1 MTMTTVMI
9 NTILNPMNM
18 KKIPP
23 PSDDPGERV
32 IWGPLSRRV
41 HRPGVPR
48 NVYQK
53 ILIIITIYIKSTQKK
68 VLEICLI
75 RKFVSTI
82 PQFNSVPVFRK
93 KLFFFNLFHYLEKY
107 FFSSEALYIFWRIS
121 FPHSGFSGKIKGK
134 WEDSFRCWFSQLVG
148 PLTAS
153 AISCLFVIFFYFKV
167 IHRGFCSILSTQFW
181 KDWASQIQAT
191 RW

>member
-1 MTMTTVMI
+1 M
-9 NTILNPMNM
+9 
-18 KKIPP
+18 
-23 PSDDPGERV
+23 

-41 HRPGVPR
+41 HRPGVSR
-48 NVYQK
+48 NVYRK
-53 ILIIITIYIKSTQKK
+53 ILIIITIYSKSTQKK

-75 RKFVSTI
+75 GKFVSTI
-82 PQFNSVPVFRK
+82 ICLKCLYSIPFKYLEK
-93 KLFFFNLFHYLEKY
+93 KLFFFTSFHYLEKY
-107 FFSSEALYIFWRIS
+107 FFLEALFIFWRIS
-121 FPHSGFSGKIKGK
+121 FPHCEFSGKIKGK

-167 IHRGFCSILSTQFW
+167 IHRGFCSMLSTQFW
-181 KDWASQIQAT
+181 KNWASQIQAT